1 MQRPE
6 EGMGSPTSEVISSCE
21 QHEQGMGIKL
31 WFPVLSTT
39 KPSLSSLFFFPLSS
53 QILSIVFDGCGM
65 CYHCE
70 NGFFF
75 LP

>member
-1 MQRPE
+1 MNGEWELNSGFLFSQLP
-6 EGMGSPTSEVISSCE
+6 S
-21 QHEQGMGIKL
+21 H
-31 WFPVLSTT
+31 LS
-39 KPSLSSLFFFPLSS
+39 LAFFFSLSS